1 MKNLKITSHVAV
13 VILML
18 ALVSTSQAS
27 DVWTQVTSPN
37 IGSSDNVLHSVAAN
51 SATDIWA
58 VGDFAPDSNPNITQT
73 LVNHF
78 DGTAWS
84 VVPSPNVGTLA
95 NAFYGVTVKSGK
107 AFAVGYFLDGTTF
120 TPRALIEAW
129 DGTQWKVVP
138 SPTARGVLFSVS
150 ALSPSD
156 VWTVGFQIDSSG
168 KFRTLTEHFNGTSWS
183 VVPSPNPGS
192 TGNQLYGVKAVSSSS
207 VWAVGQRLG
216 SSGPDHALIE
226 HWNGSNWSVVS
237 SPSTGGSS
245 AVLYG
250 VSGVSDDD
258 VRAGGDTQDFVNPP
272 LALLEDGQSGSWSQQ
287 KAFNVR
293 GTENH
298 INGIASLSNDIA
310 WAVGQFTDPNSGNA
324 FTLIERGGDSAWE
337 QETSPNPGAANG
349 DSKLGGVAVVSSSDV
364 WAVGQ
369 FDGPNAAQTLI
380 LHCCK

>member
-1 MKNLKITSHVAV
+1 MKNLKNTSIAV
-13 VILML
+13 FILAL
-18 ALVSTSQAS
+18 ALVGKSMAS
-27 DVWTQVTSPN
+27 DVWTQVTSPD

-51 SATDIWA
+51 SASDIWA
-58 VGDFAPDSNPNITQT
+58 VGHFVPDSNPNITQT

-95 NAFYGVTVKSGK
+95 NAFYSVTVKSGK
-107 AFAVGYFLDGTTF
+107 AFAVGYFLDDATF

-129 DGTQWKVVP
+129 DGTQWNVVS
-138 SPTARGVLFSVS
+138 SPTAKGVLFSVS

-156 VWTVGFQIDSSG
+156 VWAAGFLIDSSG
-168 KFRTLTEHFNGTSWS
+168 KSRTLTEHFNGTSWS
-183 VVPSPNPGS
+183 VVASPNPGS
-192 TGNQLYGVKAVSSSS
+192 TGNQLYGVKAISASS
-207 VWAVGQRLG
+207 VWAVGERLG
-216 SSGPDHALIE
+216 TSGPDRALIE
-226 HWNGSNWSVVS
+226 HWNGSSWSVVS
-237 SPSTGGSS
+237 SPSDGASTTG
-245 AVLYG
+245 LYA

-258 VRAGGDTQDFVNPP
+258 VRAGGDAQDFVNPP
-272 LALLEDGQSGSWSQQ
+272 LALLEDGQSGSWSLQT
-287 KAFNVR
+287 AFNVS

-298 INGIASLSNDIA
+298 INGIASLSNDVA
-310 WAVGQFTDPNSGNA
+310 WAVGQFTDPSSGNA
-324 FTLIERGGDSAWE
+324 FTLIERGGDSAWV

-369 FDGPNAAQTLI
+369 FDGVNAAQTLI